1 MPAVPRLSATL
12 LSTALASLLTACS
25 NLQIPAVQPDATV
38 AQQYPESADPT
49 PNASIA
55 AGQIAWKHYFTDPTL
70 RGLISQALASNRE
83 LRVSELQVAIARAA
97 YGIQGAEQWPIL
109 AVQAEED
116 RSRVPADLNLTRRP
130 LLGSQYQVGLGMA
143 SWELDFWGR
152 VRSLKEAAL
161 ARYMASEAASR
172 AARLSLINQ
181 VAQGYFGLL
190 ELDERLTLAE
200 ATLQSRNESLR
211 IFRRREAVGATS
223 RLNLTQVETLQ
234 TQAQALV
241 AQLQQA
247 RASQLNALT
256 LLVGQAPRLPDHLP
270 RLDEQATMANLSQG
284 LPSVLLSN
292 RPDLLAAEQQLKAA
306 HAEIGAAR
314 AAFFPR
320 IALTA
325 AYGSASAELD
335 GLFKSGSTAWTFS
348 PSLTL
353 PLFDAGRRQDNLDLA
368 TARRDQAVAQY
379 ERAVQGA
386 FRDVA
391 DALAARRWLA
401 EQLGT
406 AERALAVQAER
417 ARLSQLRYDS
427 GAAAYLEVLDAQR
440 DLLQAQQ
447 QLVQSRRA
455 LLASRASLYTALGGG
470 SHLTTSSSQP

>member
-1 MPAVPRLSATL
+1 MPAVPRLSAAL
-12 LSTALASLLTACS
+12 LPAALASLMTACS
-25 NLQIPAVQPDATV
+25 SLQPPAVQPDAGI
-38 AQQYPESADPT
+38 APHYPEQAATGADP
-49 PNASIA
+49 IA
-55 AGQIAWKHYFTDPTL
+55 ASQLSWERYFTDPAL
-70 RGLISQALASNRE
+70 QGLISQALANNRE
-83 LRVSELQVAIARAA
+83 LRVSELQLAIARAA
-97 YGIQGAEQWPIL
+97 YGIQGAEQWPVI
-109 AVQAEED
+109 AAQAKED

-161 ARYMASEAASR
+161 ARYLASEAASR

-181 VAQGYFGLL
+181 VAQAYFGLL
-190 ELDERLTLAE
+190 ELDERLALAE
-200 ATLQSRNESLR
+200 ATLDSRNESLR
-211 IFRRREAVGATS
+211 IFRRREAMGATS

-256 LLVGQAPRLPDHLP
+256 VLVGSAPRLPEHLP
-270 RLDEQATMANLSQG
+270 RLDEQATLANLAAG
-284 LPSVLLSN
+284 LPGALLSN

-335 GLFKSGSTAWTFS
+335 GLFKSGSEAWSFS

-379 ERAVQGA
+379 ERAVQLA

-427 GAAAYLEVLDAQR
+427 GAVAYLEVLDAQR

-455 LLASRASLYTALGGG
+455 LLASRASLYAALGGG
-470 SHLTTSSSQP
+470 SALTTPTSQP